1 MNKVLLLVGL
11 VLCTTI
17 AISPDEGEAAPNPIP
32 LSTVSFDSDIY
43 RVMARPHS
51 PSMVIM
57 YCNVTVEKACIERVV
72 VHLTG
77 EMNSDWPFEI
87 KPATIPFL
95 NPGFQ
100 KFVVKVIVPPGASYQ
115 FREFTVSA
123 TVKAP
128 GLARY
133 VSSSSCLII
142 PKPLYTSYVE
152 PVGSPCVVGEDGK
165 AMFSVR
171 VWNTGTIEDVYS
183 IDLSSRSMPLRGWD
197 CPVEL
202 VVPPRSFIETDIK
215 IDYKE
220 PILPC
225 QLWKVDLILISGN
238 SSAAAETV
246 MCYTGETASRELMV
260 YDQGPPIGPIFD
272 LPPVIT
278 VFIIQLAILVSVLV
292 IYSRRSS

>member
-1 MNKVLLLVGL
+1 
-11 VLCTTI
+11 
-17 AISPDEGEAAPNPIP
+17 
-32 LSTVSFDSDIY
+32 
-43 RVMARPHS
+43 
-51 PSMVIM
+51 
-57 YCNVTVEKACIERVV
+57 
-72 VHLTG
+72 
-77 EMNSDWPFEI
+77 
-87 KPATIPFL
+87 
-95 NPGFQ
+95 
-100 KFVVKVIVPPGASYQ
+100 
-115 FREFTVSA
+115 
-123 TVKAP
+123 
-128 GLARY
+128 
-133 VSSSSCLII
+133 
-142 PKPLYTSYVE
+142 
-152 PVGSPCVVGEDGK
+152 
-165 AMFSVR
+165 
-171 VWNTGTIEDVYS
+171 
-183 IDLSSRSMPLRGWD
+183 MPLRGWD